1 MKTLKRMLLIHW
13 YTFEQELIEFDNI
26 NFLTGNN
33 STGKSTLVDAMQVVL
48 LGDTSGRF
56 FNKAASEKSDRSMR
70 GYLFGEWGDDG
81 EAGFT
86 YIRKGPFTSYLVME
100 FEDTERRNL
109 FLAGFVCDCYEDMN
123 YKYRW
128 FVTEKAGLPGDLF
141 IDRETRVPYPLQDL
155 KKQLGL
161 NCGKNRFEV
170 IETNRRYQEVI
181 LAKFGSLKRK
191 YLTMLRKAVPF
202 TPIAD
207 IEKFITESICDVRNN
222 IEIDQMQNDIR
233 QYKSLELEA
242 QRAQEKIEALRRI
255 EAVTEEYEGNKE
267 KFDQQSYVVIRAQL
281 EEIRSE
287 IKAGEADLSK
297 KEAQIES
304 LENQILSAKERIRL
318 LQERL
323 TELETEYYG
332 SDMVQKLKQLE
343 KRIEETRK
351 EIRALEDGVQK
362 AIAAIRNYAGS
373 WMSELHGNGTPDD
386 ENVNRQIEF
395 NGNGDSDEEVLPVL
409 KKARNI
415 SEQALPSFDLH
426 QFSRILQDLRDA
438 MAERAG
444 DLRVRERQLRETLD
458 QLQEQIVNLERGIKP
473 YPQTVR
479 LLKKRLED
487 GLFSAYRRGVEIPV
501 FADLLE
507 IRDASWRDAVE
518 GYLDRQKFNLLVPEK
533 YFEEASRIY
542 DGIRKEEPIYDT
554 GIVDLKKLRKEFDGK
569 IREGSLA
576 EEIETDHP
584 DARIYADYLLGSVI
598 KCEDASML
606 NRHRTAITKNVM
618 LYRNYVSRR
627 LNPKRYADPF
637 IGRRSMEI
645 LLENTKKE
653 KKETEDQLLQVRKS
667 LAGFVRASRLPVMSA
682 YEVQQHKN
690 AIDEAA
696 RLPEVQQELAELQ
709 DEYGRIDLTYIST
722 LEKKLEEQRSTISR
736 TQEEILAFQ
745 KEQARAEEQKRVIE
759 QEKLPRSR
767 REMEAVSERI
777 AASYDPAW
785 IETVGQPRFLKEQ
798 KQGTRTAMSLRES
811 FERACSLT
819 KNAMERNLSN
829 RRSLRAAYNRDYI
842 MPFDIER
849 EDNAEYSSELHTLA
863 DIRLPEYVDK
873 IRDSKEKAYNQ
884 FRDDFIAKLKSN
896 IESVREQISEL
907 NDSLKHS
914 TFGTDKYRFVITPRA
929 EYRNYYDM
937 ITDPMLMD
945 TGGWN
950 IASANF
956 NAKYQKEID
965 SLFKNLILTETDV
978 TAERRAEYE
987 RNIRRFTDYKTYL
1000 VFDLIVT
1007 NEQGEEQRLSRT
1019 LLKKSGGETQ
1029 IPFYISLLAS
1039 FSQVCRIRSKGK
1051 DNTLRLIILD
1061 EAFSKMD
1068 GERIRE
1074 SIPLLRRFGLQA
1086 VFSAPPGK
1094 IGDIAPLADR
1104 NIVVYRKG
1112 KSSFTRHFNPA
1123 QILEAASDE

>member
-13 YTFEQELIEFDNI
+13 YTFTQELIEFDKI

-56 FNKAASEKSDRSMR
+56 FNKAASEKSDRSMK
-70 GYLFGEWGDDG
+70 GYLYGEWGDDG

-86 YIRKGPFTSYLVME
+86 YIRKGPFTTYLVME
-100 FEDTERRNL
+100 FEDTEKKTR
-109 FLAGFVCDCYEDMN
+109 FMTGFVCDCYEDMN
-123 YKYRW
+123 YRYRW
-128 FVTEKAGLPGDLF
+128 FVTDGAGLPDDLF
-141 IDRETRVPYPLQDL
+141 VDTKTHVPYPLQDL
-155 KKQLGL
+155 KKRLAL
-161 NCGKNRFEV
+161 YCGKNRFDV

-181 LAKFGSLKRK
+181 LAKFGQLKRK
-191 YLTMLRKAVPF
+191 YLTTLRKAVPF

-207 IEKFITESICDVRNN
+207 IEKFITESICDVKNN

-242 QRAQEKIEALRRI
+242 QRAREKIEALQQI
-255 EAVTEEYEGNKE
+255 ENVTAEYEGNKE
-267 KFDQQSYVVIRAQL
+267 KYTQQSYVVIRARL
-281 EEIRSE
+281 EEIRNEIQAAQEALSE
-287 IKAGEADLSK
+287 
-297 KEAQIES
+297 KEEQIAS
-304 LENQILSAKERIRL
+304 LEECILGAKETIGH
-318 LQERL
+318 LQAHL

-343 KRIEETRK
+343 KQIADTQKEIEGLEKGLDNAQKALNSYAGTWLRTLEETSRDVNAVSVPDEKILQILQSACRTSK
-351 EIRALEDGVQK
+351 ETLKSVDLERFSGMLLDIRA
-362 AIAAIRNYAGS
+362 S
-373 WMSELHGNGTPDD
+373 
-386 ENVNRQIEF
+386 
-395 NGNGDSDEEVLPVL
+395 
-409 KKARNI
+409 
-415 SEQALPSFDLH
+415 
-426 QFSRILQDLRDA
+426 
-438 MAERAG
+438 MAEHAG
-444 DLRVRERQLRETLD
+444 DLRVRERQLKDNLETLE
-458 QLQEQIVNLERGIKP
+458 EQIRNLEKGIKP
-473 YPQTVR
+473 YPRTVR
-479 LLKKRLED
+479 MLKQRLED
-487 GLFSAYRRGVEIPV
+487 GLFAAYHRGVEIPV

-518 GYLDRQKFNLLVPEK
+518 GYLDRQKFNLLVPEEYYK
-533 YFEEASRIY
+533 DASRIY
-542 DGIRKEEPIYDT
+542 DQIRREEQIYDT
-554 GIVDLKKLRKEFDGK
+554 GIVDLGKLRDEYDGK
-569 IREGSLA
+569 ICEGSLA
-576 EEIETDHP
+576 EEVETEHK
-584 DARIYADYLLGSVI
+584 DARLYADYLLGRVI
-598 KCEDASML
+598 KCEDAASL
-606 NRHRTAITKNVM
+606 NRYKTAITKNVM

-645 LLENTKKE
+645 LLQNTKQQKE
-653 KKETEDQLLQVRKS
+653 ETEQQLTGIRDS
-667 LAGFVRASRLPVMSA
+667 LAKFSRASRLAVMDS
-682 YEVQQHKN
+682 YEVQEHKR
-690 AIDEAA
+690 AILEAD
-696 RLPEVQQELAELQ
+696 RLPDTKQQLAALKE
-709 DEYGRIDLTYIST
+709 EYAGIDLTYIST
-722 LEKKLEEQRSTISR
+722 LEKKLEEQRGKIAGQ
-736 TQEEILAFQ
+736 QEEILRFQ
-745 KEQARAEEQKRVIE
+745 KEQARSEEQKRMIE
-759 QEKLPRSR
+759 QEKLPVMRS
-767 REMEAVSERI
+767 EAQAVSEQI
-777 AASYDPAW
+777 TASFKTEW
-785 IETVGQPRFLKEQ
+785 IEAVGQPRFLKEQ
-798 KQGTRTAMSLRES
+798 AQETRTAMSLRES
-811 FERACSLT
+811 FERARSLT

-829 RRSLRAAYNRDYI
+829 RRGLRAAYNRDYI

-849 EDNAEYSSELHTLA
+849 EDNDEYSRELHTLA
-863 DIRLPEYVDK
+863 DIRLPDYIEK
-873 IRDSKEKAYNQ
+873 IVDSKEKAYNQ

-896 IESVREQISEL
+896 IESVREQINEL

-914 TFGTDKYRFVITPRA
+914 TFGTDRYRFVITPRA

-978 TAERRAEYE
+978 SAERRAEYE

-1094 IGDIAPLADR
+1094 IADIAPLADR

-1112 KSSFTRHFNPA
+1112 KASFTRHFDA
-1123 QILEAASDE
+1123 AHILDEGNDGGVL